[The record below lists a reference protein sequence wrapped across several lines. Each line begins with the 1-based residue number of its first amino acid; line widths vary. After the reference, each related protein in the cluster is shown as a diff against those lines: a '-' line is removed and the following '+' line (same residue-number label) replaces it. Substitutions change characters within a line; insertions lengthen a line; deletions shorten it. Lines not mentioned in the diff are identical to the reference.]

1 MILVGLTG
9 GIGSGKS
16 TVSAMLAEFGAV
28 VIDADAVAREL
39 QAAGSPLVAAMA
51 AHFGEHIIGAD
62 GALDRARVAELV
74 FGDSDEAKANL
85 ADLNKITHPAI
96 QAEIEAQV
104 ASHADTD
111 AIVVLD
117 HPLLRPRD
125 DLAAFVVVDVPVDE
139 AVRRLVQHRNMRAV
153 DARNRVASQISR
165 EERLGWATHV
175 VDNSGDLDQLRAE
188 VATLWRDLRELQPAI
203 G

>member
-16 TVSAMLAEFGAV
+16 TVAAMLAEAGAV
-28 VIDADAVAREL
+28 VVDADAVAREL
-39 QAAGSPLVAAMA
+39 QAPGSPLVAAMA
-51 AHFGEHIIGAD
+51 ERFGDGILRPD

-85 ADLNKITHPAI
+85 ADLNRITHPAI
-96 QAEIEAQV
+96 QAEVERRIA
-104 ASHADTD
+104 AHAGTD

-125 DLAAFVVVDVPVDE
+125 DLDAFVVVDVPTDE
-139 AVRRLVQHRNMRAV
+139 AVRRLVEYRNMREV
-153 DARNRVASQISR
+153 DARNRIASQVPR
-165 EERLGWATHV
+165 DERLGWATHV
-175 VDNSGDLDQLRAE
+175 VDNSRDLDHLRYE
-188 VATLWRDLRELQPAI
+188 VAILWQDLRELNRSRS
-203 G
+203 